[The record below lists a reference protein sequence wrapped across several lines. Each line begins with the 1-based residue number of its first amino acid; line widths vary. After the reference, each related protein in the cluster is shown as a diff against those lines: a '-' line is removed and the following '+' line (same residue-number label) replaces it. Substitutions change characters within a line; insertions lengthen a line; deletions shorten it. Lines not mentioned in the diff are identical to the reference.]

1 MPIHPL
7 QLAAEIVRRS
17 PQHGRQQTNQSVQ
30 KLAYFCHGWNL
41 ALRDE
46 PIVDELFEAWRLG
59 PVLGPL
65 YHTLRVFSIN
75 PIPADHPFIARQ
87 PRLPDDSIEA
97 KLIERVLEVYGK
109 LSTARLSSISRM
121 DGGPWEIAWHESSH
135 ECRISNESIRA
146 WFDRIA
152 HFQYTPGEHLSEHD

>member
-1 MPIHPL
+1 MAIHAM

-17 PQHGRQQTNQSVQ
+17 PQHGKQQTNQSIQ
-30 KLAYFCHGWNL
+30 KLAYFTHGWSL
-41 ALRDE
+41 AIRGL
-46 PIVDELFEAWRLG
+46 PAVDEQFEAWRLG

-75 PIPADHPFIARQ
+75 TVPADHPLIARQ
-87 PRLPDDSIEA
+87 PRLPDASAEA
-97 KLIERVLEVYGK
+97 QLIERVLEVYGK

-121 DGGPWEIAWHESSH
+121 EGGPWEVVWHGPPH
-135 ECRISNESIRA
+135 ERLISNESIHA

-152 HFQYTPGEHLSEHD
+152 HFEYTPGEHCSEHD

>member
-1 MPIHPL
+1 M
-7 QLAAEIVRRS
+7 
-17 PQHGRQQTNQSVQ
+17 Q
-30 KLAYFCHGWNL
+30 KLAYFCHGWSL
-41 ALRDE
+41 ALREE

-65 YHTLRVFSIN
+65 YHTLRVFSIAS
-75 PIPADHPFIARQ
+75 IPADHPFIRRQ
-87 PRLPDDSIEA
+87 PRLSDACCEA

-121 DGGPWEIAWHESSH
+121 DGGPWELAWHGSSH
-135 ECRISNESIRA
+135 ECWISNESIHA

-152 HFQYTPGEHLSEHD
+152 HFEYTPGEHCPEYD